1 MDNVS
6 IKMKN
11 CFGIKNLN
19 KSFDFSKRNV
29 FTIYA
34 INGTMKSSF
43 ARAFKCFQDGKIEEI
58 KDKIYDIQGEFELK
72 FDSNDADRKQVFVI
86 NSFDDKYEA
95 NISNLLID
103 KKLSKTLQAIYQKR
117 NTLFDKLISKSDY
130 SFEPKLKRD
139 EKYQILEDA
148 IKKDLKFGSDE
159 LLENLYSIK
168 DKKTKE
174 NFENITYSTIFDN
187 TIMSKILAPEFQAKI
202 KDYIAFTDTIYQNYD
217 FLTKGKLT
225 LPKLKDVSKAL
236 EKSSFFESDNKII
249 LKNCDIEI
257 TSKENLI
264 HKIKEIEE
272 KLKDSKEFLEIEKI
286 LNTSKGKDLK
296 DLIETNPHI
305 ITWLKTEKL
314 NELREILWLSYLQSE
329 DIKPLLNDLL
339 NDYTSFYAD
348 TQNITD
354 NNTEWKRILDI
365 YKQRFSVPYEMQISN
380 LKNAITGANIPQV
393 EFLFKDGDNQKIL
406 KRKDLV
412 YLDTLSRGEKRAL
425 YLLNIIFDVEQRKKE
440 NKETL
445 FIIDDI
451 ADSFDYKNKYA
462 IIEYLCEMA
471 SNNNFKLIILSHNFD
486 FYRAV
491 SSRLNVPRKNR
502 LFANKKEEKIE
513 LTEEH
518 YQKQPFSCWR
528 KNLNENY
535 ILALIPFVRNI
546 IEYSKSLN
554 DNPTHQRNYNFLTD
568 LLHQKENSL
577 KYTFDDCINVF
588 QNYLDI
594 NPPKIESIKS
604 KKVIPYLF
612 KICDE
617 MLNNL
622 PSVFLEHKLIFAMG
636 IRHKAEMFMID
647 ILKEI
652 IGEATFKE
660 KLNECTKDQTRFL
673 FNLFVEQIEQN
684 KELEKYKNTLE
695 KVNIVTPENIHLNS
709 FMYEPIMDMDIV
721 ELKNLYKEVKKLK
734 KEVSSGKDEIGK

>member
-11 CFGIKNLN
+11 CFGIKKLN
-19 KSFDFSKRNV
+19 QLFDFSERNT

-43 ARAFKCFQDGKIEEI
+43 ARAFKCFQDGKIDEI

-72 FDSNDADRKQVFVI
+72 FDSNEAKREQVFVI

-95 NISNLLID
+95 DISNLLID

-117 NTLFDKLISKSDY
+117 NILFDKLISKSDY

-296 DLIETNPHI
+296 DLIETNPYI
-305 ITWLKTEKL
+305 ITWLKTENL

-339 NDYTSFYAD
+339 EDYTSFYAD

-412 YLDTLSRGEKRAL
+412 NLDTLSRGEKRAL

-486 FYRAV
+486 FYRTV
-491 SSRLNVPRKNR
+491 SSRLGLTKTNR
-502 LFANKKEEKIE
+502 FVATRNNRGSIEFANPTCDNNPFENWQQNPTKI
-513 LTEEH
+513 T
-518 YQKQPFSCWR
+518 FF
-528 KNLNENY
+528 
-535 ILALIPFVRNI
+535 ALIPLVRNLV
-546 IEYSKSLN
+546 EYKTGN
-554 DNPTHQRNYNFLTD
+554 NNEDYNILTE
-568 LLHQKENSL
+568 LLHQKEHSNEITVEEIIKIFKEYINT
-577 KYTFDDCINVF
+577 KYIPK
-588 QNYLDI
+588 DI
-594 NPPKIESIKS
+594 DKNLNILEGLLSC
-604 KKVIPYLF
+604 
-612 KICDE
+612 CDE
-617 MLNNL
+617 IKGKNKRI
-622 PSVFLEHKLIFAMG
+622 EHKLLLAMG
-636 IRHKAEMFMID
+636 IRHKAEIFMID
-647 ILKEI
+647 TLKEI

-721 ELKNLYKEVKKLK
+721 ELKNLYKEVKELK
-734 KEVSSGKDEIGK
+734 KEVSSGKDEIEK

>member
-11 CFGIKNLN
+11 CFGIKKLN
-19 KSFDFSKRNV
+19 QLFDFSERNT

-43 ARAFKCFQDGKIEEI
+43 ARAFKCFQDGKIDEI

-72 FDSNDADRKQVFVI
+72 FDSNEAKREQVFVI

-95 NISNLLID
+95 DISNLLID

-117 NTLFDKLISKSDY
+117 NILFDKLISKSDY

-296 DLIETNPHI
+296 DLIETNPYI
-305 ITWLKTEKL
+305 ITWLKTENL
-314 NELREILWLSYLQSE
+314 NELREIL
-329 DIKPLLNDLL
+329 
-339 NDYTSFYAD
+339 
-348 TQNITD
+348 
-354 NNTEWKRILDI
+354 
-365 YKQRFSVPYEMQISN
+365 
-380 LKNAITGANIPQV
+380 
-393 EFLFKDGDNQKIL
+393 
-406 KRKDLV
+406 
-412 YLDTLSRGEKRAL
+412 
-425 YLLNIIFDVEQRKKE
+425 
-440 NKETL
+440 
-445 FIIDDI
+445 
-451 ADSFDYKNKYA
+451 
-462 IIEYLCEMA
+462 
-471 SNNNFKLIILSHNFD
+471 
-486 FYRAV
+486 
-491 SSRLNVPRKNR
+491 
-502 LFANKKEEKIE
+502 
-513 LTEEH
+513 
-518 YQKQPFSCWR
+518 
-528 KNLNENY
+528 
-535 ILALIPFVRNI
+535 
-546 IEYSKSLN
+546 
-554 DNPTHQRNYNFLTD
+554 
-568 LLHQKENSL
+568 
-577 KYTFDDCINVF
+577 
-588 QNYLDI
+588 
-594 NPPKIESIKS
+594 
-604 KKVIPYLF
+604 
-612 KICDE
+612 
-617 MLNNL
+617 
-622 PSVFLEHKLIFAMG
+622 
-636 IRHKAEMFMID
+636 
-647 ILKEI
+647 
-652 IGEATFKE
+652 
-660 KLNECTKDQTRFL
+660 
-673 FNLFVEQIEQN
+673 
-684 KELEKYKNTLE
+684 
-695 KVNIVTPENIHLNS
+695 
-709 FMYEPIMDMDIV
+709 
-721 ELKNLYKEVKKLK
+721 
-734 KEVSSGKDEIGK
+734 

>member
-11 CFGIKNLN
+11 CFGIKKLN
-19 KSFDFSKRNV
+19 QTFDFSTRNI

-43 ARAFKCFQDGKIEEI
+43 ARAFKCFQDDKIDEI

-72 FDSNDADRKQVFVI
+72 FDNNEAKLEQVFVI

-103 KKLSKTLQAIYQKR
+103 KKLSETLQAIYQKR
-117 NTLFDKLISKSDY
+117 NKLFDKLFLKSNY
-130 SFEPKLKRD
+130 SFEPKLSKN
-139 EKYQILEDA
+139 EKYQILEDV

-168 DKKTKE
+168 DKQPKE

-187 TIMSKILAPEFQAKI
+187 TIMSKIQTPDFQANI
-202 KDYIAFTDTIYQNYD
+202 KDYIGFTDAIYQNYD
-217 FLTKGKLT
+217 FLSKGKLT

-236 EKSSFFESDNKII
+236 EKSSFFESKNKII

-257 TSKENLI
+257 SSKENLSR
-264 HKIKEIEE
+264 KIKEIEG
-272 KLKDSKEFLEIEKI
+272 KLKDSKEFLAIEKI
-286 LNTSKGKDLK
+286 LDSNKGKDLK

-314 NELREILWLSYLQSE
+314 NSLKECLWLSYLRSE
-329 DIKPLLNDLL
+329 DIKPLLVDLL
-339 NDYTSFYAD
+339 NDYTKFYAD

-406 KRKDLV
+406 KRKDLIN
-412 YLDTLSRGEKRAL
+412 LDTLSRGEKRAL

-471 SNNNFKLIILSHNFD
+471 NQPNFKLIILSHNF
-486 FYRAV
+486 
-491 SSRLNVPRKNR
+491 
-502 LFANKKEEKIE
+502 
-513 LTEEH
+513 
-518 YQKQPFSCWR
+518 
-528 KNLNENY
+528 
-535 ILALIPFVRNI
+535 
-546 IEYSKSLN
+546 
-554 DNPTHQRNYNFLTD
+554 
-568 LLHQKENSL
+568 
-577 KYTFDDCINVF
+577 
-588 QNYLDI
+588 
-594 NPPKIESIKS
+594 
-604 KKVIPYLF
+604 
-612 KICDE
+612 
-617 MLNNL
+617 
-622 PSVFLEHKLIFAMG
+622 
-636 IRHKAEMFMID
+636 
-647 ILKEI
+647 
-652 IGEATFKE
+652 
-660 KLNECTKDQTRFL
+660 
-673 FNLFVEQIEQN
+673 
-684 KELEKYKNTLE
+684 
-695 KVNIVTPENIHLNS
+695 VN
-709 FMYEPIMDMDIV
+709 
-721 ELKNLYKEVKKLK
+721 
-734 KEVSSGKDEIGK
+734 

>member
-1 MDNVS
+1 MCNIS

-11 CFGIKNLN
+11 CFGIKKLN
-19 KSFDFSKRNV
+19 QLFDFSERNT

-43 ARAFKCFQDGKIEEI
+43 ARAFKCFQDGKIDEI

-72 FDSNDADRKQVFVI
+72 FDSNEAKREQVFVI

-95 NISNLLID
+95 DISNLLID

-117 NTLFDKLISKSDY
+117 NILFDKLISKSDY

-296 DLIETNPHI
+296 DLIETNPYI
-305 ITWLKTEKL
+305 ITWLKTENL

-339 NDYTSFYAD
+339 EDYTSFYAD

-412 YLDTLSRGEKRAL
+412 NLDTLSRGEKRAL

-486 FYRAV
+486 FYRTV
-491 SSRLNVPRKNR
+491 SSRLGLTKTNR
-502 LFANKKEEKIE
+502 FVATRNNRGSIEFANPTCDNNPFENWQQNPTKI
-513 LTEEH
+513 T
-518 YQKQPFSCWR
+518 FF
-528 KNLNENY
+528 
-535 ILALIPFVRNI
+535 ALIPLVRNLV
-546 IEYSKSLN
+546 EYKTGN
-554 DNPTHQRNYNFLTD
+554 NNEDYNILTE
-568 LLHQKENSL
+568 LLHQKEHSNEITVEEIIKIFKEYINT
-577 KYTFDDCINVF
+577 KYIPK
-588 QNYLDI
+588 DI
-594 NPPKIESIKS
+594 DKNLNILEGLLSC
-604 KKVIPYLF
+604 
-612 KICDE
+612 CDE
-617 MLNNL
+617 IKGKNKRI
-622 PSVFLEHKLIFAMG
+622 EHKLLLAMG
-636 IRHKAEMFMID
+636 IRHKAEIFMID
-647 ILKEI
+647 TLKET

-721 ELKNLYKEVKKLK
+721 ELKNLYKEVEELK
-734 KEVSSGKDEIGK
+734 KEVSSGKDEIEK

>member
-11 CFGIKNLN
+11 CFGIKKLN
-19 KSFDFSKRNV
+19 QLFDFSERNT

-43 ARAFKCFQDGKIEEI
+43 ARAFKCFQDGKIDEI

-72 FDSNDADRKQVFVI
+72 FDSNETKREQVFVI

-95 NISNLLID
+95 DISNLLID

-117 NTLFDKLISKSDY
+117 NILFDKLISKSDY

-296 DLIETNPHI
+296 DLIETNPYI
-305 ITWLKTEKL
+305 ITWLKTENL

-339 NDYTSFYAD
+339 EDYTSFYAD

-412 YLDTLSRGEKRAL
+412 NLDTLSRGEKRAL

-471 SNNNFKLIILSHNFD
+471 SNNNFKLIILTHNFD
-486 FYRAV
+486 FYRTV
-491 SSRLNVPRKNR
+491 SSRLGLTKTNR
-502 LFANKKEEKIE
+502 FVATRNNRGSIEFANPTCDNNPFENWQQNPTKI
-513 LTEEH
+513 T
-518 YQKQPFSCWR
+518 FF
-528 KNLNENY
+528 
-535 ILALIPFVRNI
+535 ALIPLVRNLV
-546 IEYSKSLN
+546 EYKTGN
-554 DNPTHQRNYNFLTD
+554 NNEDYNILTE
-568 LLHQKENSL
+568 LLHQKEHSNEITVEEIIKIFKEYINT
-577 KYTFDDCINVF
+577 KYIPK
-588 QNYLDI
+588 DI
-594 NPPKIESIKS
+594 DKNLNILEGLLSC
-604 KKVIPYLF
+604 
-612 KICDE
+612 CDE
-617 MLNNL
+617 IKGKNKRI
-622 PSVFLEHKLIFAMG
+622 EHKLLLAMG
-636 IRHKAEMFMID
+636 IRHKAEIFMID
-647 ILKEI
+647 TLKET

-721 ELKNLYKEVKKLK
+721 ELKNLYKEVKELK
-734 KEVSSGKDEIGK
+734 KEVSSGKDEIEK

>member
-11 CFGIKNLN
+11 CFGIKKLN
-19 KSFDFSKRNV
+19 QLFDFSERNT

-43 ARAFKCFQDGKIEEI
+43 ARAFKCFQDGKIDEI

-72 FDSNDADRKQVFVI
+72 FDSNEAKREQVFVI

-95 NISNLLID
+95 DISNLLID

-117 NTLFDKLISKSDY
+117 NILFDKLISKSDY

-296 DLIETNPHI
+296 DLIETNPYI
-305 ITWLKTEKL
+305 ITWLKTENL

-339 NDYTSFYAD
+339 EDYTSFYAD

-412 YLDTLSRGEKRAL
+412 NLDTLSRGEKRAL

-486 FYRAV
+486 FYRTV
-491 SSRLNVPRKNR
+491 SSRLGLTKTNR
-502 LFANKKEEKIE
+502 FVATRNNRGSIEFANPTCDNNPFENWQQNPTKI
-513 LTEEH
+513 T
-518 YQKQPFSCWR
+518 FF
-528 KNLNENY
+528 
-535 ILALIPFVRNI
+535 ALIPLVRNLV
-546 IEYSKSLN
+546 EYKTGN
-554 DNPTHQRNYNFLTD
+554 NNEDYNILTE
-568 LLHQKENSL
+568 LLHQKEHSNEITVEEIIKIFKEYINT
-577 KYTFDDCINVF
+577 KYIPK
-588 QNYLDI
+588 DI
-594 NPPKIESIKS
+594 DKNLNILEGLLSC
-604 KKVIPYLF
+604 
-612 KICDE
+612 CDE
-617 MLNNL
+617 IKGKNKRI
-622 PSVFLEHKLIFAMG
+622 EHKLLLAMG
-636 IRHKAEMFMID
+636 IRHKAEIFMID
-647 ILKEI
+647 TLKEI

-660 KLNECTKDQTRFL
+660 KLNKCTKDQTRFL

-721 ELKNLYKEVKKLK
+721 ELKNLYKEVKELK
-734 KEVSSGKDEIGK
+734 KEVSSEKDEIEK

>member
-72 FDSNDADRKQVFVI
+72 FDNNEVKREQVFVI

-95 NISNLLID
+95 NISNLLIN
-103 KKLSKTLQAIYQKR
+103 KKLSKTLQSIYQKR
-117 NTLFDKLISKSDY
+117 NILFEKLIKKSNY
-130 SFEPKLKRD
+130 RFEAKLHQN
-139 EKYQILEDA
+139 EKYQTLEDA
-148 IKKDLKFGSDE
+148 IKKDLKIDSDDF
-159 LLENLYSIK
+159 LENLYSIK
-168 DKKTKE
+168 DKRPEE

-187 TIMSKILAPEFQAKI
+187 TIISEIQSSEFQANI
-202 KDYIAFTDTIYQNYD
+202 KDYIGFTDAIYQNYD
-217 FLTKGKLT
+217 FLSKGKLT

-249 LKNCDIEI
+249 LKNCAVEI
-257 TSKENLI
+257 TSKENLSC
-264 HKIKEIEE
+264 KIKEIEE
-272 KLKDSKEFLEIEKI
+272 KLKDSKEFLKIEKI
-286 LNTSKGKDLK
+286 LDTSKGKDLK

-314 NELREILWLSYLQSE
+314 NSLKECLWLSYLQSE
-329 DIKPLLNDLL
+329 DIKQLLNDLL
-339 NDYTSFYAD
+339 DDYTSFYAD

-354 NNTEWKRILDI
+354 NDTEWKRILDI

-491 SSRLNVPRKNR
+491 SSRLGLTKTNR
-502 LFANKKEEKIE
+502 FVATRNRGSIEFANPTCDNNPFENWQQNPTKI
-513 LTEEH
+513 T
-518 YQKQPFSCWR
+518 FF
-528 KNLNENY
+528 
-535 ILALIPFVRNI
+535 ALIPLVRNLV
-546 IEYSKSLN
+546 EYKKGN
-554 DNPTHQRNYNFLTD
+554 NKDYNILTE
-568 LLHQKENSL
+568 LLHQKEHTNEIVVEKIIKIFKKHISTKYIPKNIDKNLNIL
-577 KYTFDDCINVF
+577 KGLLSC
-588 QNYLDI
+588 
-594 NPPKIESIKS
+594 
-604 KKVIPYLF
+604 
-612 KICDE
+612 CDE
-617 MLNNL
+617 IKGKNKRI
-622 PSVFLEHKLIFAMG
+622 EHKLLLAMG

-721 ELKNLYKEVKKLK
+721 ELKNLYKEVKELK
-734 KEVSSGKDEIGK
+734 KEVSGGKDEIGK

>member
-1 MDNVS
+1 MCNVS

-11 CFGIKNLN
+11 CFGIKKLN
-19 KSFDFSKRNV
+19 QLFDFSERNT

-43 ARAFKCFQDGKIEEI
+43 ARAFKCFQDGKIDEI

-72 FDSNDADRKQVFVI
+72 FDSNEAKREQVFVI

-95 NISNLLID
+95 DISNLLID

-296 DLIETNPHI
+296 DLIETNPYI
-305 ITWLKTEKL
+305 ITWLKTENL

-339 NDYTSFYAD
+339 EDYTSFYAD

-412 YLDTLSRGEKRAL
+412 NLDTLSRGEKRAL

-486 FYRAV
+486 FYRTV
-491 SSRLNVPRKNR
+491 SSRLGLTKTNR
-502 LFANKKEEKIE
+502 FVATRNNRGSIEFANPTCDNNPFENWQQNPTKI
-513 LTEEH
+513 T
-518 YQKQPFSCWR
+518 FF
-528 KNLNENY
+528 
-535 ILALIPFVRNI
+535 ALIPLVRNLV
-546 IEYSKSLN
+546 EYKTGN
-554 DNPTHQRNYNFLTD
+554 NNEDYNILTE
-568 LLHQKENSL
+568 LLHQKEHSNEITVEEIIKIFKEYINT
-577 KYTFDDCINVF
+577 KYIPK
-588 QNYLDI
+588 DI
-594 NPPKIESIKS
+594 DKNLNILEGLLSC
-604 KKVIPYLF
+604 
-612 KICDE
+612 CDE
-617 MLNNL
+617 IKGKNKRI
-622 PSVFLEHKLIFAMG
+622 EHKLLLAMG
-636 IRHKAEMFMID
+636 IRHKAEIFMID
-647 ILKEI
+647 TLKET

-721 ELKNLYKEVKKLK
+721 ELKNLYKEVEELK
-734 KEVSSGKDEIGK
+734 KEVSSGKDEIEK

>member
-11 CFGIKNLN
+11 CFGIKKLN
-19 KSFDFSKRNV
+19 QTFDFSTRNI

-43 ARAFKCFQDGKIEEI
+43 ARAFKCFQDDKIDEI

-72 FDSNDADRKQVFVI
+72 FDNNEAKLEQVFVI

-103 KKLSKTLQAIYQKR
+103 KKLSETLQAIYQKR
-117 NTLFDKLISKSDY
+117 NKLFDKLFLKSNY
-130 SFEPKLKRD
+130 SFEPKLSKN
-139 EKYQILEDA
+139 EKYQILEDV

-168 DKKTKE
+168 DKQPKE

-187 TIMSKILAPEFQAKI
+187 TIMSKIQTPDFQANI
-202 KDYIAFTDTIYQNYD
+202 KDYIGFTDAIYQNYD
-217 FLTKGKLT
+217 FLSKGKLT

-236 EKSSFFESDNKII
+236 EKSSFFESKNKII

-257 TSKENLI
+257 SSKENLSR
-264 HKIKEIEE
+264 KIKEIEG
-272 KLKDSKEFLEIEKI
+272 KLKDSKEFLAIEKI
-286 LNTSKGKDLK
+286 LDSNKGKDLK

-314 NELREILWLSYLQSE
+314 NSLKECLWLSYLRSE
-329 DIKPLLNDLL
+329 DIKPLLVDLL
-339 NDYTSFYAD
+339 NDYTKFYAD

-406 KRKDLV
+406 KRKDLIN
-412 YLDTLSRGEKRAL
+412 LDTLSRGEKRAL

-471 SNNNFKLIILSHNFD
+471 NQPNFKLIILSHNFD
-486 FYRAV
+486 FYRTI
-491 SSRLNVPRKNR
+491 SSRLGLKKSNR
-502 LFANKKEEKIE
+502 FVATRNRGSIEFANP
-513 LTEEH
+513 TCDNN
-518 YQKQPFSCWR
+518 PF
-528 KNLNENY
+528 ENWQQNPSMMTFF
-535 ILALIPFVRNI
+535 ALIPLVRNLV
-546 IEYSKSLN
+546 EYKTGN
-554 DNPTHQRNYNFLTD
+554 NNEDYNILTE
-568 LLHQKENSL
+568 LLHQKERTNEITVEEIIKIFKEYINT
-577 KYTFDDCINVF
+577 KYIPK
-588 QNYLDI
+588 DI
-594 NPPKIESIKS
+594 DKNLSILEGLLS
-604 KKVIPYLF
+604 C
-612 KICDE
+612 CDE
-617 MLNNL
+617 ITGKNKRI
-622 PSVFLEHKLIFAMG
+622 EHKLLLAMG
-636 IRHKAEMFMID
+636 IRHKAEMFMLD
-647 ILKEI
+647 TLKET

-660 KLNECTKDQTRFL
+660 KLSECTKDQTRFL

-721 ELKNLYKEVKKLK
+721 ELKNLYKEVKELK

>member
-11 CFGIKNLN
+11 CFGIKKLN
-19 KSFDFSKRNV
+19 QLFDFSERNT

-43 ARAFKCFQDGKIEEI
+43 ARAFKCFQDGKIDEI

-72 FDSNDADRKQVFVI
+72 FDSNEAKREQVFVI

-117 NTLFDKLISKSDY
+117 NILFDKLISKSDY

-296 DLIETNPHI
+296 DLIETNPYI
-305 ITWLKTEKL
+305 ITWLKTENL

-339 NDYTSFYAD
+339 EDYTSFYAD

-412 YLDTLSRGEKRAL
+412 NLDTLSRGEKRAL

-486 FYRAV
+486 FYRTV
-491 SSRLNVPRKNR
+491 FSRLGLTKTNR
-502 LFANKKEEKIE
+502 FVAARNNRGSIEFANPTCDNNPFENWQQNPTKI
-513 LTEEH
+513 T
-518 YQKQPFSCWR
+518 FF
-528 KNLNENY
+528 
-535 ILALIPFVRNI
+535 ALIPLVRNLV
-546 IEYSKSLN
+546 EYKTGN
-554 DNPTHQRNYNFLTD
+554 NNEDYNILTE
-568 LLHQKENSL
+568 LLHQKEHSNEITVEEIIKIFKEYINT
-577 KYTFDDCINVF
+577 KYIPK
-588 QNYLDI
+588 DI
-594 NPPKIESIKS
+594 DKNLNILAGLLSC
-604 KKVIPYLF
+604 
-612 KICDE
+612 CDE
-617 MLNNL
+617 IKGKNKRI
-622 PSVFLEHKLIFAMG
+622 EHKLLLAIG

-652 IGEATFKE
+652 IGETTFKE

-721 ELKNLYKEVKKLK
+721 ELKNLYKEVKELK
-734 KEVSSGKDEIGK
+734 KEVSSGKDEIEK